1 MPAMIDRSVSSR
13 LVELNTK
20 QIPAVKILIGVYH
33 AKLVIGLFT
42 ADYIERLA
50 FPEYGQ
56 RE

>member
-1 MPAMIDRSVSSR
+1 MIDRSVSSR